1 MADWTTPK
9 TWSVD
14 ELVTAPAMNVHVRDN
29 LGYLFLRPLASSVQ
43 VSGTAYA
50 VTSTSWAAV
59 DATNLKLTL
68 RTASGRVMV
77 GFSGTVV
84 GSQGMTFGARVS
96 IDNGA
101 RVEAWSDVVQIS
113 VGATMVPLLP
123 LVVTGLSAAEH
134 TFSLEMRVNTAGTTL
149 TVYREAERPLRF
161 WVLEV

>member
-1 MADWTTPK
+1 MTDWTTPK

-43 VSGTAYA
+43 TSGTAYA
-50 VTSTSWAAV
+50 VTSTSWAEV

-68 RTASGRVMV
+68 RTASGRVMI
-77 GFSGTVV
+77 GLGATMN
-84 GSQGMTFGARVS
+84 GSQGMSFGARVS

-101 RVEAWSDVVQIS
+101 QVEGWGDAVQIS
-113 VGATMVPLLP
+113 VGATLAPLLP
-123 LVVTGLSAAEH
+123 LVVTGLSAGEH
-134 TFSLEMRVNTAGTTL
+134 TFSLELRVNTAGTTL
-149 TVYREAERPLRF
+149 TVHRAAERPLRF